1 MCELLSRTEVLAL
14 QIRLFELRQRR
25 KDKFF
30 RDFGSQ
36 YLLRPINCGPND
48 TVSNLHGLNPLGS
61 YSNDLNGT
69 RLAALGKTTT
79 TINYATNS

>member
-36 YLLRPINCGPND
+36 YLLRPINRGPNN
-48 TVSNLHGLNPLGS
+48 TVSN
-61 YSNDLNGT
+61 YID
-69 RLAALGKTTT
+69 
-79 TINYATNS
+79 